1 MSKTINLISM
11 NEQDLND
18 KELGEVLKA
27 ESILEE
33 IKEDGN
39 VLLFHSGT
47 ADKDDD
53 LKYGVEGGFGE
64 WLEECLSGAT
74 DDDELAEEI
83 RNQDGIAFF
92 SEEPSWIQAK
102 IAKKLHIGVG
112 AVSYDQ
118 IIEHGQLCILSVDVD
133 DFDFKR
139 AGIRGADNYDGRSH
153 HLNGDFADYNVPF
166 GVEQGDIYSTAS
178 INAVEITLTGKG
190 LMVFLD
196 KNFPEYSFKNPKEH
210 VEIKAETNKTTVIKL
225 K

>member
-1 MSKTINLISM
+1 M
-11 NEQDLND
+11 NERELND
-18 KELGEVLKA
+18 EELGQVLKA
-27 ESILEE
+27 EAILAE

-39 VLLFHSGT
+39 TLLFHSGT
-47 ADKDDD
+47 SDNDEN

-92 SEEPSWIQAK
+92 SEDPSWIQAK

-112 AVSYDQ
+112 AVSYEQ
-118 IIEHGQLCILSVDVD
+118 ILEHGQLCILSVAVD

-139 AGIRGADNYDGRSH
+139 AGMRGDDNYDGRSH
-153 HLNGDFADYNVPF
+153 HLNGDFADYSVPF
-166 GVEQGDIYSTAS
+166 GVEQGDIYSSAS
-178 INAVEITLTGKG
+178 INHVEITLTGKS
-190 LMVFLD
+190 LMLFLE
-196 KNFPEYSFKNPKEH
+196 KQFPEHSFKTLKEK
-210 VEIKAETNKTTVIKL
+210 VSTKIEMNNLPSLKL

>member
-1 MSKTINLISM
+1 M
-11 NEQDLND
+11 NEHELND
-18 KELGEVLKA
+18 DELGQVLKA
-27 ESILEE
+27 EAILEE

-39 VLLFHSGT
+39 ILLFHSGT
-47 ADKDDD
+47 ADNDEN

-118 IIEHGQLCILSVDVD
+118 IVEHGQLCILSVAVD

-153 HLNGDFADYNVPF
+153 HLNGDFADYSVPF

-178 INAVEITLTGKG
+178 INHVEITLTGKS
-190 LMVFLD
+190 LMVFLE
-196 KNFPEYSFKNPKEH
+196 KRFPEHSFNNLKEKA
-210 VEIKAETNKTTVIKL
+210 EIKADIHKTPLLKL

>member
-1 MSKTINLISM
+1 M
-11 NEQDLND
+11 NERELND
-18 KELGEVLKA
+18 EELGQVLKA
-27 ESILEE
+27 EAILAE

-39 VLLFHSGT
+39 TLLFHSGT
-47 ADKDDD
+47 SDNDEN

-92 SEEPSWIQAK
+92 SEDPSWIQAK

-112 AVSYDQ
+112 AVSYEQ
-118 IIEHGQLCILSVDVD
+118 ILEHGQLCILSVAVD

-139 AGIRGADNYDGRSH
+139 AGMRGDDNYDGRSH
-153 HLNGDFADYNVPF
+153 HLNGDFADYSVPF
-166 GVEQGDIYSTAS
+166 GVEQGDIYSSAS
-178 INAVEITLTGKG
+178 INHVEITLTGKS
-190 LMVFLD
+190 LMLFLE
-196 KNFPEYSFKNPKEH
+196 KQFPEHSFKPLKEK
-210 VEIKAETNKTTVIKL
+210 VSTKIEMNNLPSLKL

>member
-1 MSKTINLISM
+1 M
-11 NEQDLND
+11 NERELND
-18 KELGEVLKA
+18 EELGQVLKA
-27 ESILEE
+27 EAILAE

-39 VLLFHSGT
+39 TLLFHSGT
-47 ADKDDD
+47 SDNDEN

-92 SEEPSWIQAK
+92 SEDPSWIQAK

-112 AVSYDQ
+112 AVSYEQ
-118 IIEHGQLCILSVDVD
+118 ILEHGQLCILSVAVD

-139 AGIRGADNYDGRSH
+139 AGMRGDDNYDGRSH
-153 HLNGDFADYNVPF
+153 HLNGDFADYSVPF
-166 GVEQGDIYSTAS
+166 GVEQGDIYSSAS
-178 INAVEITLTGKG
+178 INHVEITLTGKS
-190 LMVFLD
+190 LMLFLE
-196 KNFPEYSFKNPKEH
+196 NQFPEHSFKPLKEK
-210 VEIKAETNKTTVIKL
+210 VSTKIEMNNLPSLKL